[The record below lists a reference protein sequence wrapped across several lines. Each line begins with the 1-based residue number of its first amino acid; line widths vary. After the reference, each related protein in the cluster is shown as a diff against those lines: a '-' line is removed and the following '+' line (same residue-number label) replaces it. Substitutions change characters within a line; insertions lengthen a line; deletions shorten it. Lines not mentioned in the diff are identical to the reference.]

1 MPSFSGPYGNKLP
14 QLSSA
19 VPSFPTLSSQT
30 FPSYS
35 NLLPTIT
42 SPGVHIHA
50 QLFFLFSFSFFEARP
65 SRSAHFNK
73 KSVGGFQCLTSICHP
88 PAKSKVR
95 DGGQN
100 QISSQGVL
108 AEYQPRP
115 MHSPPPLRRASLPL
129 FQTNYNPANPAP
141 PLHNTLAH
149 TPPLFLDALEGGSSL
164 HHRDSLQ
171 SLQTDTRSAPLL
183 ARQ

>member
-1 MPSFSGPYGNKLP
+1 MPSFSGHYGNKPP
-14 QLSSA
+14 QLCSA

-35 NLLPTIT
+35 NLLPTVT
-42 SPGVHIHA
+42 SPGVHIHT
-50 QLFFLFSFSFFEARP
+50 QLFFKTDLHSLHTSKGR
-65 SRSAHFNK
+65 
-73 KSVGGFQCLTSICHP
+73 FQCLTSVCHP
-88 PAKSKVR
+88 SAQSQVR

-129 FQTNYNPANPAP
+129 FQTNYNPANPTP
-141 PLHNTLAH
+141 PLHNALAH
-149 TPPLFLDALEGGSSL
+149 TPPLFLDASEGGSSL
-164 HHRDSLQ
+164 HHRDSLL
-171 SLQTDTRSAPLL
+171 SLQTDTRSEPLP
-183 ARQ
+183 ASSDTNTGTR